1 MRTDVQRMLRLL
13 SAAALCASCTG
24 SASQNTQ
31 PPRLASDIGEV
42 PDDMMSDYRSF
53 ASNCSKCHD
62 LDRALTAPVTDNRHW
77 DIYVAKMM
85 RTAGSAIN
93 ANEAPHILRFLY
105 WYTDRKTARARE
117 ESGKTIDQDTAAP
130 EKGGPPRVNEEEVNT
145 TGAGPH
151 TEAAPVPSVTSETE
165 GEGTP

>member
-1 MRTDVQRMLRLL
+1 MLRLL

-42 PDDMMSDYRSF
+42 PADMMSDYRSF

-85 RTAGSAIN
+85 RTAGSAIS
-93 ANEAPHILRFLY
+93 AHEKPHILRFLY
-105 WYTDRKTARARE
+105 WYTDRKTGRLGEDSERSVE
-117 ESGKTIDQDTAAP
+117 QDTGAP
-130 EKGGPPRVNEEEVNT
+130 AKGAPSKVDEEEVNT
-145 TGAGPH
+145 TRAAPQ
-151 TEAAPVPSVTSETE
+151 TEAAPVPPVASETE
-165 GEGTP
+165 GESTP